1 MGGALASIA
10 AFEIRRLG
18 KEHGRDKKITCIT
31 FGAPRTGNHAF
42 AAEYN
47 VRSVIPSAV
56 LTFQIFKP
64 ANLICSQLRG
74 CLVF

>member
-1 MGGALASIA
+1 MGAALAQIA

-31 FGAPRTGNHAF
+31 FGGPRTGNHAF

-47 VRSVIPSAV
+47 VRSRPAVSPSDPPSTV
-56 LTFQIFKP
+56 LWT
-64 ANLICSQLRG
+64 
-74 CLVF
+74 